1 MRFYVDPGR
10 ERSSIKEGSE
20 SFDGIRTRERF
31 PPSIGAYIVDQSENV
46 VESVLDVADLRG

>member
-1 MRFYVDPGR
+1 MDPGR